1 MKYQKATSLYR
12 SIRGHQLADQQC
24 ILMDQTKYLRG
35 GKNPQMRT
43 TGHGRTTADFPDI
56 VGALLGL
63 TMDNPT
69 FMKMNELNAADQI
82 REGRKGL
89 EEFSHTSRDFSFN
102 LPSGLINTLAIWL
115 IKEKKKKKIEWNKLN
130 CLLQRS
136 VLRRI
141 VALEPKQF
149 CQPILKSSF

>member
-1 MKYQKATSLYR
+1 
-12 SIRGHQLADQQC
+12 
-24 ILMDQTKYLRG
+24 
-35 GKNPQMRT
+35 MRT

-115 IKEKKKKKIEWNKLN
+115 IKEKKKKKIEWNELN